1 MMAAIVSPRSLIA
14 RSWEAAATSAVDYVA
29 AGITY
34 TVQYDNDI
42 ADPWSE
48 GDIVVVS
55 VQNDT
60 PGPGIQ
66 TVTVRLASPS
76 AGDRRFIRLRLTEE

>member
-1 MMAAIVSPRSLIA
+1 MGGSGNIG
-14 RSWEAAATSAVDYVA
+14 VDYIA

-48 GDIVVVS
+48 GDTVVVS
-55 VQNDT
+55 VQDNT